1 MRRERGGGQSQLQ
14 GGQEDLLSRKLTP
27 FLNLQNRAG
36 PHTARAETTAN
47 ITRQHL
53 TQLPDLLDI
62 SLTHTISLLSVCVCA
77 LRRNRD
83 TGEI

>member
-14 GGQEDLLSRKLTP
+14 GGQEDLLSPKLTP

-62 SLTHTISLLSVCVCA
+62 SLINTHTHKHARTQSLFSPFVFVL
-77 LRRNRD
+77 
-83 TGEI
+83 